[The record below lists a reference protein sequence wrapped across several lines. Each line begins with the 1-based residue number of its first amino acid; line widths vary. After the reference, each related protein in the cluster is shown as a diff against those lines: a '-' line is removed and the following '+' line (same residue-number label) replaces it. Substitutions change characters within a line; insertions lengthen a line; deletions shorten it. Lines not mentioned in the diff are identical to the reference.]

1 VVTVG
6 TGWDVDRLPSARGK
20 VFVVTGG
27 NAGIGYFVS
36 EQLARAG
43 ATVLIAGRSAERGQR
58 AERAIRAMVP
68 DASLGHLRLDLAD
81 LSSVAAAGAEI
92 AALDRVDGLI
102 MNAGV
107 LTQFSRQET
116 ADGNELVFGTDHLG
130 HAALGAHAYPGLERT
145 PGSRLVTVGSFGAR
159 FVRLRFDDLQANAGR
174 YHGFA
179 TYLRAKL
186 AQMVFAAELDRRL
199 RAAGSPVSSIQA
211 HPGGALDGLT
221 PPRPPVQVRTP
232 KLRAIGLA
240 GLLVA
245 AQGKEAAAWPIVRA
259 ALDPSARG
267 GQLYGPRHLRSRG
280 RPVLEKPAPHFL
292 DEAAGE
298 RLWKAT
304 EELTG
309 TPWPLRG

>member
-1 VVTVG
+1 MVTLA
-6 TGWDVDRLPSARGK
+6 TSWDVDRLPSAHGK
-20 VFVVTGG
+20 VFAVTGG

-43 ATVLIAGRSAERGQR
+43 ARVLIAGRSAERGER
-58 AERAIRAMVP
+58 AERAIRAIVP
-68 DASLGHLRLDLAD
+68 DADLGHLRLDLAD
-81 LSSVAAAGAEI
+81 LGSVAKAGAEL
-92 AALDRVDGLI
+92 AALDRIDGLV

-107 LTQFSRQET
+107 LTQFERQET

-130 HAALGAHAYPGLERT
+130 HAALGAHAYPGLART
-145 PGSRLVTVGSFGAR
+145 PGSRIVMVGSFGAR
-159 FVRLRFDDLQANAGR
+159 FVRLRFDDLQASRGR
-174 YHGFA
+174 YHGFT

-186 AQMVFAAELDRRL
+186 AQMVYAAELDRRL
-199 RAAGSPVSSIQA
+199 RAAGSPVSCVQA

-221 PPRPPVQVRTP
+221 PPRPPVQSRTA

-259 ALDPSARG
+259 ALDPSAEG

-292 DEAAGE
+292 DVDAGQ
-298 RLWKAT
+298 RLWTAT

-309 TPWPLRG
+309 VTWPIER

>member
-1 VVTVG
+1 MVTLVVS
-6 TGWDVDRLPSARGK
+6 WDVDRLPSAHGK

-36 EQLARAG
+36 EQLARTG
-43 ATVLIAGRSAERGQR
+43 ATVLIAGRSAERGEK
-58 AERAIRAMVP
+58 AERAILSVVP
-68 DASLGHLRLDLAD
+68 DAVIGHIRLDLAD
-81 LSSVAAAGAEI
+81 LGSVAEAGAEI
-92 AALDRVDGLI
+92 AALERVDGLV

-107 LTQFSRQET
+107 LTQFRRQET

-130 HAALGAHAYPGLERT
+130 HAALGAHAYPGLART
-145 PGSRLVTVGSFGAR
+145 PGSRLVMVGSFGAR
-159 FVRLRFDDLQANAGR
+159 FVRLRLDDLQASEGR
-174 YHGFA
+174 YHGFT

-199 RAAGSPVSSIQA
+199 RAAGSPVSAVQS

-240 GLLVA
+240 GLLTG
-245 AQGKEAAAWPIVRA
+245 AQGKDAAAWPIVRA

-267 GQLYGPRHLRSRG
+267 GQLYGPRHLRTRG

-292 DEAAGE
+292 DEAMGE

-309 TPWPLRG
+309 VSWPV